1 MWGSLRNRCTDSLN
15 THAVWDR
22 NRSQIVCLLSD
33 CQSRQGFWGSPPP
46 EPHKPPELYHRPT
59 GTSFSAG
66 AMGSLDAFIRR
77 GGGCTVSL
85 PSARSHE
92 SDQPSLLVGH
102 MEKCGKRAE
111 TGGLWSGTALKRT
124 PNTDSQLVGGPS
136 PPPPT
141 TFNPFQ

>member
-1 MWGSLRNRCTDSLN
+1 MLCGIGI
-15 THAVWDR
+15 THR
-22 NRSQIVCLLSD
+22 QCPFSD

-46 EPHKPPELYHRPT
+46 ELHKPPELYHRPT

-66 AMGSLDAFIRR
+66 AVGSLDAFIRS

-85 PSARSHE
+85 PSARLHD

-111 TGGLWSGTALKRT
+111 TRGLPSGTALKRT

-136 PPPPT
+136 PLPPQLSSFPVGEKGVHRAGSYQCC
-141 TFNPFQ
+141 N